1 MDWFNVELGEIL
13 KFSVSPLE
21 LIIRGTVMF
30 WFLFFIFRFILRR
43 DVGSMGVSDFL
54 FVVILGDAA
63 QNAMI
68 GEATSASD
76 GMMLIATLVFW
87 NYAIDYVTY
96 RFPALERLASAR
108 KLCLVRD
115 GKKMRRNMRREL
127 ITDDE
132 LNAKVREEGLE
143 SIADVKV
150 MYLESDGEISLVK
163 RDK

>member
-108 KLCLVRD
+108 KLCLVRE

-127 ITDDE
+127 ITDEE
-132 LNAKVREEGLE
+132 LNAKLREEGLE

-150 MYLESDGEISLVK
+150 MYLESDGEISIVK